1 MPNRAERR
9 AQEKRNRKGI
19 PQQYDETR
27 GRARSG
33 MIDEYALQ
41 RKSIRLQE
49 GTDTGGEWKPTAHIQ
64 DEAVVQMDAN
74 PTMAN
79 PKLLK
84 APHSVHQ
91 WFRVVSWFLIV
102 IAAIAFVVVMW
113 LPSQPIWLVLVIAVV
128 FAVGVVSL
136 FFTAGSAKHNPNLDA
151 NGTAV

>member
-9 AQEKRNRKGI
+9 AQEKRNRRGV

-41 RKSIRLQE
+41 QKSIRLQE
-49 GTDTGGEWKPTAHIQ
+49 GTDTGGAWKPTAHIQ
-64 DEAVVQMDAN
+64 DETVVQMDTD
-74 PTMAN
+74 PTMSN

-84 APHSVHQ
+84 APHSLHQ
-91 WFRVVSWFLIV
+91 WFRVISWLLIV

-113 LPSQPIWLVLVIAVV
+113 LPSQPIWLVLAIAIV
-128 FAVGVVSL
+128 FAVGVISL
-136 FFTAGSAKHNPNLDA
+136 FFTAGNSKHNPNLDA

>member
-9 AQEKRNRKGI
+9 AQEKRNRRGV
-19 PQQYDETR
+19 PQQYDQTK

-41 RKSIRLQE
+41 QKSIRLQE
-49 GTDTGGEWKPTAHIQ
+49 GTDTGGAWKPTASFEQ
-64 DEAVVQMDAN
+64 PEVTAEADL
-74 PTMAN
+74 TLRN
-79 PKLLK
+79 PKLFK
-84 APHSVHQ
+84 APHSLHQ
-91 WFRVVSWFLIV
+91 WFRVISWILIV

-113 LPSQPIWLVLVIAVV
+113 LPTKPIWLVLAIAIV

-136 FFTAGSAKHNPNLDA
+136 FFTAGNSKHNPNLDA